1 MLDKFLKQGY
11 VLLNDKEAF
20 KFIDLNEVKWTDAGD
35 VGLQIVIKEPLI
47 QKQLL
52 DTREYLGEK
61 YVKQIDVNYKSSDK
75 IDLVNGMDKATLVWH
90 NDMIKRGPNFCILAY
105 FDTMDN
111 DIGGAICF
119 RKTLNKKQ
127 LIEHYPKPYDLI
139 IMNQSIKFEHKVT
152 PLKLKLP
159 RRVASFHYYVN
170 GRI

>member
-139 IMNQSIKFEHKVT
+139 IMNQSIKFEHKVN

-170 GRI
+170 ERI